1 VKRYHVPLI
10 AAVLTLAVAVAA
22 CAPDTAAPPPAQTPA
37 PAPAAPTPA
46 PAAATP
52 APAAPAATPAAPG
65 PAATPPAATQPA
77 PARPAG
83 AFPEAGR
90 PITIIVP
97 FGAGGSTDLA
107 TRIMAPH
114 LEREL
119 GTTIQIVNRPGAT
132 TQVALSELATARPD
146 GYTLGMFA
154 IPSSIVT
161 YLEPE
166 RGAPYTP
173 ESFAP
178 IAIGFADGLGIL
190 VRTESPFQ
198 SLDDVVEAAR
208 ANPGSI
214 SVSTAGLKGINHLGG
229 LAWQEEAGVEFAFVH
244 FNSGAEAITAALGG
258 HVDVATATLGN
269 VRPHVQNQVVRV
281 LGVMEE
287 ERSPLLP
294 DAPTMAEQGYDV
306 FASAGYIVT
315 APRDTPTEVINTVA
329 AAVERVVAIPDYER
343 RINEIGM
350 QAVYMDAEEAREY
363 WADREEWVRELLP
376 LAR

>member
-1 VKRYHVPLI
+1 MKRFFVPLV
-10 AAVLTLAVAVAA
+10 AAALILAVAVAA
-22 CAPDTAAPPPAQTPA
+22 CAPDAAAPPAEPTPVPPAMTPAVPPAAVPPMAATPA
-37 PAPAAPTPA
+37 PVEATPMAPQPTPA
-46 PAAATP
+46 PAVA
-52 APAAPAATPAAPG
+52 
-65 PAATPPAATQPA
+65 
-77 PARPAG
+77 

-132 TQVALSELATARPD
+132 TQVALTELSTSRPD

-154 IPSSIVT
+154 IPSSLVT

-173 ESFAP
+173 EDFAP
-178 IAIGFADGLGIL
+178 IAVGFTDGLGIL

-198 SLDDVVEAAR
+198 SIDDVVEAAR
-208 ANPGSI
+208 ASPGGVSI
-214 SVSTAGLKGINHLGG
+214 STAGLKGVNHLGA
-229 LAWQEEAGVEFAFVH
+229 LAWQEEAGIDLAFVH
-244 FNSGAEAITAALGG
+244 FDSGAEAITAALGG

-269 VRPHVQNQVVRV
+269 VRPHVQNQTVRV

-287 ERSPLLP
+287 ERSSLLP
-294 DAPTMAEQGYDV
+294 DAPTMAEQGYEV
-306 FASAGYIVT
+306 LASAGYILS
-315 APRDTPTEVINTVA
+315 APDGTPAEVIDTVA
-329 AAVERVVAIPDYER
+329 AAVERIVAMPEYEQ

-350 QAVYMDAEEAREY
+350 QAQYMDAEEAREY

-376 LAR
+376 LAQ